1 MTPGDSGDRGKEM
14 LSIEN
19 SGNFSPPA
27 STQKR
32 YGRVRA
38 LVVQVPTRI
47 LISVAYLRALQAA
60 VVSRA
65 LRALQASGG
74 AVDRHRRLQ
83 SALRPSPGHAP
94 RRVARIRAV
103 ERKTGRII
111 PFLFPYLS
119 GPLRLGRRRR
129 DFRKAWAAAC
139 EAAGVP
145 RMHRHDFRR
154 TAVRNMVNAGV
165 PERVAMKVTGH
176 KTRAVFDRYHIVSP
190 GDLQDVARKL
200 TGTFSGTSG
209 VSVVDAQPQVR
220 ENPSTGG

>member
-32 YGRVRA
+32 CGTVSA

-145 RMHRHDFRR
+145 
-154 TAVRNMVNAGV
+154 
-165 PERVAMKVTGH
+165 ERVAMKVTGH

-200 TGTFSGTSG
+200 TGTFSGTSV
-209 VSVVDAQPQVR
+209 VSSIDPQAQVR
-220 ENPSTGG
+220 ENQGTGGYLSWESAA

>member
-1 MTPGDSGDRGKEM
+1 
-14 LSIEN
+14 
-19 SGNFSPPA
+19 
-27 STQKR
+27 
-32 YGRVRA
+32 
-38 LVVQVPTRI
+38 
-47 LISVAYLRALQAA
+47 
-60 VVSRA
+60 
-65 LRALQASGG
+65 
-74 AVDRHRRLQ
+74 VDRHRRLQ

-129 DFRKAWAAAC
+129 DFRKAWEAAC
-139 EAAGVP
+139 KAA
-145 RMHRHDFRR
+145 
-154 TAVRNMVNAGV
+154 
-165 PERVAMKVTGH
+165 GH